1 MLKELPNEQLN
12 VISLCF
18 VQDFKYKKLEI
29 DKKLDEILNK
39 KITKIE
45 KDCKKFKDAII
56 YFGNG
61 YVGEKNKHGMPDG
74 MGNLLYHSS
83 DDFYVGQF
91 HNGLKHDLGKY
102 TYISGGG
109 SANHPFSIPSA
120 SSSTL

>member
-29 DKKLDEILNK
+29 DKKLDEIVNK

-61 YVGEKNKHGMPDG
+61 YIGEKNKYGMPDG
-74 MGNLLYHSS
+74 MGNLL
-83 DDFYVGQF
+83 F
-91 HNGLKHDLGKY
+91 HPLEDL
-102 TYISGGG
+102 
-109 SANHPFSIPSA
+109 
-120 SSSTL
+120 